1 MKKTKNCKNITR
13 KAKSFLFNWIKKGE
27 RKFWSSRTT
36 ENAAVFSKERKQ
48 DIFKNSFEK
57 SYLKKKKTTVL
68 FFSHHI
74 KTGSS
79 IIKVQK

>member
-1 MKKTKNCKNITR
+1 MKKKKNCKNITTR
-13 KAKSFLFNWIKKGE
+13 KAKSFLFNWIKKRE
-27 RKFWSSRTT
+27 RNFWSSRTT

-57 SYLKKKKTTVL
+57 SYFKKKTTVL